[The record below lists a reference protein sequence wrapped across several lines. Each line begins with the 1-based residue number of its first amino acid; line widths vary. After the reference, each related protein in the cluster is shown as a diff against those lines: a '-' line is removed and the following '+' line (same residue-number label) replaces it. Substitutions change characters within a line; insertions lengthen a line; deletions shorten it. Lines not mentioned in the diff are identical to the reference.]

1 MGVGFY
7 GKQLGKLKGKVSN
20 TITSIS
26 PKKTKNDL
34 SKEALRKEPLRKGDF
49 KSFGKKIVNKENIAV
64 GGLGAGGYAIGK
76 NEGKNQ
82 EKKDTVKRSLDKK
95 YLELEEKRKNRNPEL
110 KQLLKGV
117 KPKKMT
123 PTQRKV
129 FNKELNEG
137 DK

>member
-34 SKEALRKEPLRKGDF
+34 SKEALRKGDF

-129 FNKELNEG
+129 FNKELNKR